1 MKTAQLLLGRFQ
13 PFHNGHLRIVN
24 AMKNPVISVVKG
36 AKSSQ
41 HKKVNPF
48 DIDTQLTLI
57 KLSVKPTVRVITS
70 PSGYLPDIIKQF
82 ADIGINVTEV
92 WCGTDRLDTYK
103 KQIDRAG
110 LVDQVD
116 IVEIDRAADS
126 ESATAVRESI
136 AEGNG
141 DKFKK
146 LMPQST
152 WHMFLQLR
160 DILKSAWTNG

>member
-1 MKTAQLLLGRFQ
+1 MKNAQLLLGRFQ

-41 HKKVNPF
+41 DKKVNPF
-48 DIDTQLTLI
+48 DVDTQLTLI
-57 KLSVKPTVRVITS
+57 KSSVKPTVRVITS

-82 ADIGINVTEV
+82 ADLGINVTEV
-92 WCGTDRLDTYK
+92 WCGTDRLETYK
-103 KQIDRAG
+103 KQIERAG
-110 LVDQVD
+110 LVDRVD

-126 ESATAVRESI
+126 ESATAVREAI
-136 AEGNG
+136 AEGNS

-146 LMPQST
+146 LMPQHT

-160 DILKSAWTNG
+160 DILKNAWTNG

>member
-41 HKKVNPF
+41 DKKVNPF
-48 DIDTQLTLI
+48 DLDTQLALI

-82 ADIGINVTEV
+82 ADIGINITEV

-110 LVDQVD
+110 LIDQVD
-116 IVEIDRAADS
+116 IVEIDRAVDS
-126 ESATAVRESI
+126 ESATAVRESL
-136 AEGNG
+136 AEGNI

-146 LMPQST
+146 LMPQHT
-152 WHMFLQLR
+152 WYMFLQLS
-160 DILKSAWTNG
+160 DILKNAWTNG